1 MNNNDFLEYVQ
12 NAKENLYFD
21 RKSAR
26 IEPKDI
32 IRHVVAFANANGGK
46 LVIGVENDGRLTG
59 FTNIQS
65 HSVEEYKA
73 EIMRSCRPVPKF
85 KRETI
90 KYGNSD
96 DEFILVINIA
106 VSTNDVIYG
115 SNEKVYLRIN
125 DASVEY

>member
-12 NAKENLYFD
+12 NEKENLYFD

-59 FTNIQS
+59 FTNIQV
-65 HSVEEYKA
+65 HSVEEYKLKLCVHA
-73 EIMRSCRPVPKF
+73 ALCLNLNVKQLNMAIVMMSLF
-85 KRETI
+85 W
-90 KYGNSD
+90 
-96 DEFILVINIA
+96 
-106 VSTNDVIYG
+106 
-115 SNEKVYLRIN
+115 
-125 DASVEY
+125 